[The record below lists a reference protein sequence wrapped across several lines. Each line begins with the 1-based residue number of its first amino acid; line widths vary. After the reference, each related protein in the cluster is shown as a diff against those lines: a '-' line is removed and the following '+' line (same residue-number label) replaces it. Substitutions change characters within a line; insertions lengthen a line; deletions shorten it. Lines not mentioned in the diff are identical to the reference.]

1 LLFLREARFAFL
13 RSSLVRV
20 AVFAMIAFF
29 DL

>member
-1 LLFLREARFAFL
+1 LVFLREARLDFL

-20 AVFAMIAFF
+20 AVFAMIAFL